1 MGKDSKYL
9 PILTRETYEDWF
21 RRAKVKIKGKGAF
34 FVIETSRV
42 EYAWIYREG
51 GAATSTLATAAA
63 TGTPATATTDTSS
76 GAGQGDA
83 DINNITS
90 QSDRIR
96 GVWNIDKAKEWDLAD
111 AKALET
117 ILEGLDSDDAV
128 LIDEYETAPAV
139 WTQLKIKYEKTS
151 ISTTNKYMTLLQ
163 TFPYDKN
170 IGIDGSWTK
179 LKEYRRKLIA
189 ANGAMRLAYPD
200 HALLLILTM
209 ALQKQGKYTAV
220 IDGFLTQQS
229 LSTEEKIKILGE
241 KEAQLKDTAVN
252 ERAHAAQR
260 QHKTVYRHPNHSSR
274 RNSDSSDVSMANA
287 ILECFCCGSPD
298 HFVADCKYQAAS
310 REYARK
316 LRQKEERRDT
326 QPSKHRSSSK
336 RIQDSKQE
344 GRRSTPKGRKGTQN
358 KKRHGHAAA
367 HESESESD
375 ITSTSATST
384 TDESES
390 EPEPKAEKV
399 MLSKEMIRKSTPTT
413 WALDTGASSPMTDQL
428 HLFREESLRSTSKV
442 PIQVGGGMLYSH
454 QRGTALVN
462 AVDGTSGYLE
472 NVLFVPKLGVNL
484 ISAKKLCKGGLRG
497 AFDDENIWITEGNK
511 TVLQASQ
518 SQGLYIVKHIS
529 KTFKD
534 KTIGARTKEA
544 KATAMPAAT
553 VASDKEATDI
563 DPDDSEPEAATT
575 KEQRRW
581 YRLMHR
587 RFGHC
592 GPDMLRK
599 LHKVTSLQEAIKIP
613 PLRRRVCAL
622 CKLAKMR
629 NLTSRKLA
637 KHKLEKL
644 ELVYL
649 DIAGPFL
656 TSIRGNRVFLQI
668 VNSATRRT

>member
-252 ERAHAAQR
+252 ERVHIVQR
-260 QHKTVYRHPNHSSR
+260 
-274 RNSDSSDVSMANA
+274 
-287 ILECFCCGSPD
+287 
-298 HFVADCKYQAAS
+298 
-310 REYARK
+310 
-316 LRQKEERRDT
+316 
-326 QPSKHRSSSK
+326 
-336 RIQDSKQE
+336 
-344 GRRSTPKGRKGTQN
+344 
-358 KKRHGHAAA
+358 
-367 HESESESD
+367 
-375 ITSTSATST
+375 
-384 TDESES
+384 
-390 EPEPKAEKV
+390 
-399 MLSKEMIRKSTPTT
+399 
-413 WALDTGASSPMTDQL
+413 
-428 HLFREESLRSTSKV
+428 
-442 PIQVGGGMLYSH
+442 
-454 QRGTALVN
+454 
-462 AVDGTSGYLE
+462 
-472 NVLFVPKLGVNL
+472 
-484 ISAKKLCKGGLRG
+484 
-497 AFDDENIWITEGNK
+497 
-511 TVLQASQ
+511 
-518 SQGLYIVKHIS
+518 
-529 KTFKD
+529 
-534 KTIGARTKEA
+534 
-544 KATAMPAAT
+544 
-553 VASDKEATDI
+553 
-563 DPDDSEPEAATT
+563 
-575 KEQRRW
+575 
-581 YRLMHR
+581 
-587 RFGHC
+587 
-592 GPDMLRK
+592 
-599 LHKVTSLQEAIKIP
+599 
-613 PLRRRVCAL
+613 
-622 CKLAKMR
+622 
-629 NLTSRKLA
+629 
-637 KHKLEKL
+637 
-644 ELVYL
+644 
-649 DIAGPFL
+649 
-656 TSIRGNRVFLQI
+656 
-668 VNSATRRT
+668 